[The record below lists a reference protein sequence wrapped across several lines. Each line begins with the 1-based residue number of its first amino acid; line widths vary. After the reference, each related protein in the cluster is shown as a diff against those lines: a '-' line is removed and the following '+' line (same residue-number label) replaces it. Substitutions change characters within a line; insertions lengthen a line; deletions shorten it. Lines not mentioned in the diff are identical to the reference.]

1 MIRIPHRK
9 RVECVGEPHESSE
22 ACLTRRVVAAVEDL
36 LFRSKIS
43 ETANTLGVEALFPRS
58 PKRLV
63 EKIHESPP
71 DLLVLDLNSARFEP
85 LQLLKQLKSDE
96 ASRGVPV
103 VGFLSHVNKDLAV
116 AARESG
122 CDRVVARSAFT
133 KDLPEILAGDSGTG
147 V

>member
-1 MIRIPHRK
+1 MAQK
-9 RVECVGEPHESSE
+9 
-22 ACLTRRVVAAVEDL
+22 VVAAVEDL

-43 ETANTLGVEALFPRS
+43 QTAEQLGVEASFPRS
-58 PKRLV
+58 PKKLV
-63 EKIHESPP
+63 EQAAKSPP

-133 KDLPEILAGDSGTG
+133 KDLPEILAGDNDTG

>member
-1 MIRIPHRK
+1 L
-9 RVECVGEPHESSE
+9 
-22 ACLTRRVVAAVEDL
+22 ARRVVAAVEDL

-58 PKRLV
+58 PKKLV

-96 ASRGVPV
+96 ALRGVPV
-103 VGFLSHVNKDLAV
+103 VGFLSHVHKDLAV

-133 KDLPEILAGDSGTG
+133 KDLPEILTGDSGTG

>member
-1 MIRIPHRK
+1 MARRI
-9 RVECVGEPHESSE
+9 
-22 ACLTRRVVAAVEDL
+22 VAAVEDL

-58 PKRLV
+58 PKKLV
-63 EKIHESPP
+63 EKVHEFPP

-85 LQLLKQLKSDE
+85 LQLLEQLKADE

-103 VGFLSHVNKDLAV
+103 VGFLSHVQKDLAV

-133 KDLPEILAGDSGTG
+133 RDLPGILAGASGTG

>member
-1 MIRIPHRK
+1 M
-9 RVECVGEPHESSE
+9 
-22 ACLTRRVVAAVEDL
+22 TRRVVAAVEDL

-58 PKRLV
+58 PKKLV

-85 LQLLKQLKSDE
+85 LQLLEQLKSDE
-96 ASRGVPV
+96 VSRGVPV
-103 VGFLSHVNKDLAV
+103 VGFLSHVQKDLAV

>member
-1 MIRIPHRK
+1 L
-9 RVECVGEPHESSE
+9 
-22 ACLTRRVVAAVEDL
+22 ARRVVAAVEDL

-58 PKRLV
+58 PKKLV

-96 ASRGVPV
+96 ALRDVPV
-103 VGFLSHVNKDLAV
+103 VGFLSHVHKDLAV